1 MSTTQPSQPFQPG
14 AANPRTTPL
23 LHNASLAAL
32 IVCPIVMILPPRK
45 LDLYTFVLMATTC
58 IGGNHLAYEY
68 TGVSMMARI
77 QKRVLSF
84 TGTDLPEKAKETQRR
99 IREAQE
105 KKRTEESGKFLGNT
119 YKLQDEGAKGEG
131 VLEALEKRN
140 ASQLPVGRVE
150 GDGKEGV
157 LGKIWL
163 GGEGKDW
170 KEKRDQNE
178 KEALEAGKGYG
189 DLIME
194 QIWEVWSG
202 GKKKMEAVKEVDEKV
217 VEEKKKKN

>member
-1 MSTTQPSQPFQPG
+1 MSTSQPSQFTQPDP
-14 AANPRTTPL
+14 ANPRTTPL

-32 IVCPIVMILPPRK
+32 IVCPIVMLLPPRK
-45 LDLYTFVLMATTC
+45 MDVYTFALMTTTF

-68 TGVSMMARI
+68 TGVSMMNRI
-77 QKRVLSF
+77 QNRITSFSNIELS
-84 TGTDLPEKAKETQRR
+84 EKAKETQRK

-105 KKRTEESGKFLGNT
+105 KKRMEESGKFSG
-119 YKLQDEGAKGEG
+119 KIIEFQDQNAKREG
-131 VLEALEKRN
+131 VLEALEKRSSSGSTAN
-140 ASQLPVGRVE
+140 KVE
-150 GDGKEGV
+150 EERKESV
-157 LGKIWL
+157 LEKIWL

-170 KEKRDQNE
+170 KEKRDQKE

-202 GKKKMEAVKEVDEKV
+202 GKKKMEDVKEVDEKV
-217 VEEKKKKN
+217 VEEKKK